1 MQEECVHEHDG
12 VDTSKD
18 RVTNRTVRIPE
29 QTFICRPLWDP
40 LWEPSRSLVPDR
52 ACKLPSHSRLAI
64 AGPGSQGTCSRL
76 FRLRSHHVP
85 GYQRLSLIYTVNTDV
100 FPGLATILVTV
111 RMPKLGKLVN
121 TPVGAVRTS
130 RPGAWHICE
139 HTLGRSGG
147 TVTLTFQS
155 LQFTC

>member
-1 MQEECVHEHDG
+1 MQRRIVFKGKGGRFPELLHKDRGQQYLSRCTVRMQEECVHEHDG

-85 GYQRLSLIYTVNTDV
+85 GYQRLPLIYTVNTDV

-111 RMPKLGKLVN
+111 RMPKLGK
-121 TPVGAVRTS
+121 
-130 RPGAWHICE
+130 
-139 HTLGRSGG
+139 
-147 TVTLTFQS
+147 
-155 LQFTC
+155 